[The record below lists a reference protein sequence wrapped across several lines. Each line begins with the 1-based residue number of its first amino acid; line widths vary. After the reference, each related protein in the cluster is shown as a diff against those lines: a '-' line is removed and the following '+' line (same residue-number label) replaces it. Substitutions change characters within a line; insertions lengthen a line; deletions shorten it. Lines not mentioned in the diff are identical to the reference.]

1 MKIVG
6 ITGGIGSGKTT
17 VAHMFQDLGIP
28 VYNSDNEAKELT
40 NSSQIIRTE
49 LISLFGTEAY
59 KDGTLNR
66 KFLAEKI
73 FNDKLLLEK
82 VNAIIH
88 PQVAL
93 HFSNWVSEQNSKYVL
108 KEAAILYESG
118 AYKYCDLVILV
129 IASEKERIRRVIER
143 DKVSKEEVM
152 ARMKNQWSDERKM
165 NLADFIIQNDDLSET
180 LKQVISIHSQLI

>member
-17 VAHMFQDLGIP
+17 VAQMFHDLGAP
-28 VYNSDNEAKELT
+28 VYNSDWEAKKLT
-40 NSSQIIRTE
+40 NSSEIIRTK
-49 LISLFGTEAY
+49 LCSLFGNEIY
-59 KDGTLNR
+59 KEGILDR

-73 FNDKLLLEK
+73 FNDKNLLQQ

-93 HFSNWVSEQNSKYVL
+93 HFSQWVAHQNAEYVL

-118 AYKYCDLVILV
+118 AYLQCDLVILV
-129 IASEKERIRRVIER
+129 TSLKKERIRRVMER
-143 DKVSKEEVM
+143 DKVSKREVL
-152 ARMKNQWSDERKM
+152 ARMKNQWSDEKKM
-165 NLADFIIQNDDLSET
+165 ELADFIIQNNTLSET
-180 LKQVISIHSQLI
+180 LKQVESIHSLLI